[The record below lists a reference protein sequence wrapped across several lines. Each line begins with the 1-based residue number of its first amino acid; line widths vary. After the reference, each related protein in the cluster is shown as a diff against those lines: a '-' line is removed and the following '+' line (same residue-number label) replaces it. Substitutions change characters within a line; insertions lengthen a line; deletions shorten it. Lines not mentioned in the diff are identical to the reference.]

1 MATRLGVRSSI
12 LLIGLLAPQFSAA
25 YEHPLSS
32 GSIWEAF
39 LLGARSNEG
48 PAFLARYAKQLPL
61 PNSGA
66 HVAAVEIDT
75 PYEQV
80 VLRALQRAVDYSP
93 QQAEQD
99 YRAQPDVIVVRVR
112 INLTPTYSGYL
123 VDTSQERHGVQLRS
137 VDFWRDFSI
146 RLVQTKG
153 VTPKKT
159 AGRPLF
165 SRSGLSGAEVELEFD
180 TAQVTSAPT
189 RIEGLMPDGQIV
201 DAEFN
206 LEKLR

>member
-1 MATRLGVRSSI
+1 MATRLGGGRSI

-25 YEHPLSS
+25 FEHPLRSY
-32 GSIWEAF
+32 SIWEAY
-39 LLGARSNEG
+39 LHGARNNEG

-66 HVAAVEIDT
+66 HVAAVEIRT

-93 QQAEQD
+93 QQAERD
-99 YRAQPDVIVVRVR
+99 YRAQPDVIVVRVL
-112 INLTPTYSGYL
+112 INLTPTYPYL
-123 VDTSQERHGVQLRS
+123 VNTSQGRHSVQLRP

-146 RLVQTKG
+146 RLIQIKA
-153 VTPKKT
+153 VTPKKI
-159 AGRPLF
+159 AGTPVF
-165 SRSGLSGAEVELEFD
+165 SRSGLTGAEVELDFD
-180 TAQVTSAPT
+180 AAEVISAPA
-189 RIEGLMPDGQIV
+189 RIEVLMPDGHRV